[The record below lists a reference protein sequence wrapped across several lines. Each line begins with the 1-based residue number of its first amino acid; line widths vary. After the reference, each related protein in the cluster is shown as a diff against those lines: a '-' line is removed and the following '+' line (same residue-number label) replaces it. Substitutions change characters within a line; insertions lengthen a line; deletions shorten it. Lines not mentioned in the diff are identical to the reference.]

1 MKKLLILGLAAAMTL
16 SLAACGGG
24 DSKTPTASN
33 NNNNTSSASGSQAGG
48 DNSSLPEIEAGSCA
62 TPAVLTSVGQ
72 SADVEIVG
80 TLCGKAG
87 IEVTLDNTINAED
100 LPSDCKTLILAVGGS
115 SKGLGA
121 AGIDA
126 DQELARTDALLK
138 KADELGITVVA
149 MHTGGSARRGTLS
162 DSFITPSFAAADV
175 AVVVAEGDG
184 DGLMSGILAGNST
197 PSARGAGG
205 RLHRHPEDPVRRC
218 VMESKLPAPDWSGKQ
233 INLEEG
239 KHMTAYVITFVIMV
253 GVFMAGCFAL
263 KLPVGVSMMIAALC
277 GAIQGGLGLETLRMM
292 VEGEFGYVDTILTI
306 GCAMIFMK
314 VIEDSGA
321 LDALSSLII
330 ERFHK
335 VPAVLL
341 ILIMLI
347 IMFPGMITGSSTAA
361 VLSAGSIMA
370 PVLAL
375 MGIDAVTAGSIIAMG
390 ALLGMIAPPVNTA
403 ALIICA
409 GIDVPYVGFEGPLA
423 LLTFPLAILFVLLLG
438 YKQARHLDYEKLKPA
453 LVEQDAV
460 RKQYGFKIY
469 IPLVVLVVLMV
480 VFKVLKLGEDIGMPL
495 MFMLSAV
502 SGLFTGKK
510 INVLQAVPAAIR
522 TAAPVMGILMGV
534 GMFIEVMTATG
545 VRGLVVIS
553 CLRLPQVLWL
563 VACAVS
569 IPLFGAVS
577 SYGACSVLGV
587 PFAYIYA
594 SLLGG
599 NSVVVLA
606 AISLIAA
613 VGDMMPP
620 TALAGLFAAQ
630 ITGVKPYTKILKRC
644 MAPIVI
650 LLVYACFFLA
660 KSKLIAGLF

>member
-1 MKKLLILGLAAAMTL
+1 
-16 SLAACGGG
+16 
-24 DSKTPTASN
+24 
-33 NNNNTSSASGSQAGG
+33 
-48 DNSSLPEIEAGSCA
+48 
-62 TPAVLTSVGQ
+62 
-72 SADVEIVG
+72 
-80 TLCGKAG
+80 
-87 IEVTLDNTINAED
+87 
-100 LPSDCKTLILAVGGS
+100 
-115 SKGLGA
+115 
-121 AGIDA
+121 
-126 DQELARTDALLK
+126 
-138 KADELGITVVA
+138 
-149 MHTGGSARRGTLS
+149 
-162 DSFITPSFAAADV
+162 
-175 AVVVAEGDG
+175 
-184 DGLMSGILAGNST
+184 
-197 PSARGAGG
+197 
-205 RLHRHPEDPVRRC
+205 
-218 VMESKLPAPDWSGKQ
+218 
-233 INLEEG
+233 
-239 KHMTAYVITFVIMV
+239 MTAYVITFVIMV

-423 LLTFPLAILFVLLLG
+423 LLTFPLAVLFVLLLG

>member
-1 MKKLLILGLAAAMTL
+1 
-16 SLAACGGG
+16 
-24 DSKTPTASN
+24 
-33 NNNNTSSASGSQAGG
+33 
-48 DNSSLPEIEAGSCA
+48 
-62 TPAVLTSVGQ
+62 
-72 SADVEIVG
+72 
-80 TLCGKAG
+80 
-87 IEVTLDNTINAED
+87 
-100 LPSDCKTLILAVGGS
+100 
-115 SKGLGA
+115 
-121 AGIDA
+121 
-126 DQELARTDALLK
+126 
-138 KADELGITVVA
+138 
-149 MHTGGSARRGTLS
+149 
-162 DSFITPSFAAADV
+162 
-175 AVVVAEGDG
+175 
-184 DGLMSGILAGNST
+184 
-197 PSARGAGG
+197 
-205 RLHRHPEDPVRRC
+205 
-218 VMESKLPAPDWSGKQ
+218 MESKLPAPDWSGKQ

-253 GVFMAGCFAL
+253 GMFMAGCFAL

>member
-1 MKKLLILGLAAAMTL
+1 
-16 SLAACGGG
+16 
-24 DSKTPTASN
+24 
-33 NNNNTSSASGSQAGG
+33 
-48 DNSSLPEIEAGSCA
+48 
-62 TPAVLTSVGQ
+62 
-72 SADVEIVG
+72 
-80 TLCGKAG
+80 
-87 IEVTLDNTINAED
+87 
-100 LPSDCKTLILAVGGS
+100 
-115 SKGLGA
+115 
-121 AGIDA
+121 
-126 DQELARTDALLK
+126 
-138 KADELGITVVA
+138 
-149 MHTGGSARRGTLS
+149 
-162 DSFITPSFAAADV
+162 
-175 AVVVAEGDG
+175 
-184 DGLMSGILAGNST
+184 
-197 PSARGAGG
+197 
-205 RLHRHPEDPVRRC
+205 
-218 VMESKLPAPDWSGKQ
+218 
-233 INLEEG
+233 
-239 KHMTAYVITFVIMV
+239 MTAYVITFVIMV

-330 ERFHK
+330 ERVHK

-347 IMFPGMITGSSTAA
+347 IMFPGMITGSSTAS

-630 ITGVKPYTKILKRC
+630 ITGVRPYTKILKRC
-644 MAPIVI
+644 MAPILI